1 MLLVFRGII
10 IPRLYDS
17 YVFILLT
24 SAQNSQGPTTANSER
39 PFCPWSGSVD
49 QVPDTRLI
57 VGQIPFHSLLSFG
70 LISPLEA
77 QFQLKVN
84 E

>member
-10 IPRLYDS
+10 ILRLCDS
-17 YVFILLT
+17 CVFILLT

-39 PFCPWSGSVD
+39 PFCPWWGCVS
-49 QVPDTRLI
+49 QVPDTCLGA
-57 VGQIPFHSLLSFG
+57 GQTPFQSLLPFG

-77 QFQLKVN
+77 QVQLKAN

>member
-10 IPRLYDS
+10 ILRLCDS

-39 PFCPWSGSVD
+39 PFCPWSGSVN
-49 QVPDTRLI
+49 QVPDTWLG
-57 VGQIPFHSLLSFG
+57 VGQIPFQSLLRFG

-77 QFQLKVN
+77 QVQLKAN